1 MERARRNV
9 IKTLLLVT
17 IAHVI
22 CWGPNQGVY
31 MATQVFNVNIDRN
44 GALYS
49 TSIVAIYI
57 NGCINPFIYAACYT
71 AFKDDL
77 RRRFGHAF
85 RGNQVAMATLN
96 ATSG

>member
-22 CWGPNQGVY
+22 FWGPNQGIY
-31 MATQVFNVNIDRN
+31 LATQVFNILIDRN

-49 TSIVAIYI
+49 TSVVAIYV
-57 NGCINPFIYAACYT
+57 NGCINPLIYAACYT

-77 RRRFGHAF
+77 RRRFGNAI
-85 RGNQVAMATLN
+85 RSNRVTITTPN